1 MLPIILKQHELVDEL
16 CKNSVFF
23 KPSKLQNY
31 HNLLNYIADN
41 IELDIYTIHTLQI
54 ATQAKKTSDL
64 LEIVRFFS
72 GGNSNLFEIKYCY
85 EMVDNERID
94 IHQDEYNNFMTNNE
108 VPVNDNGVEIEDFDP
123 KYLSFYCLVNY
134 DEH

>member
-1 MLPIILKQHELVDEL
+1 MLPIIIKQHELVNNL

-23 KPSKLQNY
+23 RPSKLQRY

-41 IELDIYTIHTLQI
+41 IELDIYTIHTLKI
-54 ATQAKKTSDL
+54 ATQVQKTSDL

-85 EMVDNERID
+85 ITSDNERIN
-94 IHQDEYNNFMTNNE
+94 IPQDEYNNFIINNE
-108 VPVNDNGVEIEDFDP
+108 VPMNDNGVEIEDFDP

-134 DEH
+134 NEE